1 LKIAYLLSETKSFGR
16 LGSMAKVQRFV
27 SNDFTIRAAA
37 IDATEVVAHMQCLHN
52 SYPIATTGIGKAM
65 VGAILLASQLKDKQQ
80 IGLLFRGNG
89 PLKSIY
95 AEADFEGHVRAYTPN
110 PQYEPLSY
118 EGGLKVSEALGN
130 GTLTVARHT
139 PFQKQPFNGMVDIVS
154 GEIGEDIAHYL
165 HQSHQTRSIV
175 ALGIYVNPDG
185 KVVKAGG
192 VIIEVMP
199 GVEEAVVDL
208 LQKNADEKKPS
219 VSKILREGGKPE
231 DLVKPFMEGISFT
244 QLDHPYEVEY
254 FCPCNENRVEAA
266 LQVLGE
272 ADLQDMIDKQEEPEI
287 TCQMCG
293 KPYKF
298 TVEKVTTIRDLLYK
312 NSLN

>member
-1 LKIAYLLSETKSFGR
+1 
-16 LGSMAKVQRFV
+16 MAKVHRFV
-27 SNDFTIRAAA
+27 SNDLTLRASAV
-37 IDATEVVAHMQCLHN
+37 DATEVVAHMQQLHN
-52 SYPIATTGIGKAM
+52 SYPVATSGVGKAI
-65 VGAILLASQLKDKQQ
+65 VGSLLLASQLKDKQQ

-95 AEADFEGHVRAYTPN
+95 AEATFEGNVRAYTPN
-110 PQYEPLSY
+110 PQFQPISY
-118 EGGLKVSEALGN
+118 EGGLKLSEALGH

-139 PFQKQPFNGMVDIVS
+139 PFQKQPFNGMVELVS
-154 GEIGEDIAHYL
+154 GEIGDDIAHYL
-165 HQSHQTRSIV
+165 HQSHQIRSIV
-175 ALGIYVNPDG
+175 SLGIYLDQHG
-185 KVVKAGG
+185 KVQKAGG

-208 LQKNADEKKPS
+208 LQLNADDFRPS
-219 VSKILREGGKPE
+219 VSKILRDGGAPI
-231 DLVKPFMEGISFT
+231 DLVRPYMTGIDFT
-244 QLDHPYEVEY
+244 QIEHDYEINY
-254 FCPCNENRVEAA
+254 FCPCSPERVQAA

-272 ADLQDMIDKQEEPEI
+272 ADLQDMVDKKEEPEV

-298 TVEKVTTIRDLLYK
+298 TVAEITKIRDFVYK

>member
-1 LKIAYLLSETKSFGR
+1 
-16 LGSMAKVQRFV
+16 MAKVQRFV

-37 IDATEVVAHMQCLHN
+37 IDATEVVAHMQQLHN
-52 SYPIATTGIGKAM
+52 SYPVATAGVGKAM

-110 PQYEPLSY
+110 PQYQPLSY
-118 EGGLKVSEALGN
+118 EGGLKLSDAIGN

-175 ALGIYVNPDG
+175 ALGIYIDPHG
-185 KVVKAGG
+185 KVLHAGG

-199 GVEEAVVDL
+199 GVEESIVDL
-208 LQKNADEKKPS
+208 LQKNTDEKKPS
-219 VSKILREGGKPE
+219 VSKILREGGLPI
-231 DLVKPFMEGISFT
+231 DLLRPYMEGIAFT
-244 QLDHPYEVEY
+244 QLDHSYEVAY
-254 FCPCNENRVEAA
+254 HCPCNEERVEAA

-272 ADLQDMIDKQEEPEI
+272 ADLQDMIDKKEEPEI

-298 TVEKVTTIRDLLYK
+298 NVDKVIEIRNLLYK

>member
-1 LKIAYLLSETKSFGR
+1 
-16 LGSMAKVQRFV
+16 MAKVHRFV
-27 SNDFTIRAAA
+27 SNDLTVRAAA
-37 IDATEVVAHMQCLHN
+37 VDATEVVAYMQTLHN
-52 SYPIATTGIGKAM
+52 AFPVAASGVGKAM
-65 VGAILLASQLKDKQQ
+65 VGAVLLASQLKDKQQ

-95 AEADFEGHVRAYTPN
+95 AEADFEGHVRAYTPD

-118 EGGLKVSEALGN
+118 ENGLNLAEALGH
-130 GTLTVARHT
+130 GTLTVARHL
-139 PFQKQPFNGMVDIVS
+139 PFQKQPFSGTVNMVS

-165 HQSHQTRSIV
+165 HQSHQIRSVV
-175 ALGIYVNPDG
+175 ALGIYLDQYG
-185 KVVKAGG
+185 KVLKAGG

-199 GVEEAVVDL
+199 GVEDRVVEL
-208 LQKNADEKKPS
+208 LQNNADLKKPS
-219 VSKILREGGKPE
+219 VSKILREGGKPI
-231 DLVKPFMEGISFT
+231 DLVNAYMEGVPFT
-244 QLDHPYEVEY
+244 ELEHNHEVQY
-254 FCPCNENRVEAA
+254 FCPCSVERVEGA

-272 ADLQDMIDKQEEPEI
+272 AELQDMIDKGEEPEI

-298 TVEKVTTIRDLLYK
+298 TNEQVVQIRNLVYK